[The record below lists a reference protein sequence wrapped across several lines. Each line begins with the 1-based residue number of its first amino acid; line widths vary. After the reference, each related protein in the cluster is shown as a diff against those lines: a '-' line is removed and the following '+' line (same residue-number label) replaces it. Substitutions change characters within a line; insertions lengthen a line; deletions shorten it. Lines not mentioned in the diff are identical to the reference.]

1 MEIQRRLEF
10 TKERIEQYVSVIE
23 SQVAK
28 KPQDYYILR
37 KFSVIVEDN
46 EKRCEPQ
53 VELSSEVLL
62 KEKITSDD
70 PYEISVDEKESVEE
84 SLEAISSCREQVLE
98 ATRKAAQKMMRSST
112 ANEGL

>member
-46 EKRCEPQ
+46 EKQ
-53 VELSSEVLL
+53 LVEKV
-62 KEKITSDD
+62 KGDKK
-70 PYEISVDEKESVEE
+70 P
-84 SLEAISSCREQVLE
+84 
-98 ATRKAAQKMMRSST
+98 RKYIAKDQESST
-112 ANEGL
+112 KDDALVNGK